1 MRLYSIYSRRR
12 DELSLQMTP
21 MIDVVFQLL
30 VFFVWTCSFQIVEN
44 TLPSQLAAV
53 PGSAPRPTDLPP
65 PPERDFDDVV
75 VRILW
80 HDGRPA
86 WRVNGAPV
94 ASLPAVRGTLA
105 GIAQIKP
112 DAPIV
117 LHPDQEVP
125 LGGVIDV
132 YDLCRL
138 QGFRKI
144 QFVAALPD
152 GD

>member
-53 PGSAPRPTDLPP
+53 PGHASPAADL

-80 HDGRPA
+80 RAGRPA
-86 WRVNGAPV
+86 WRVNGAPA
-94 ASLPAVRGTLA
+94 ASLPAVRRTLA
-105 GIAQIKP
+105 GIARIKP

-138 QGFRKI
+138 QGFQKI
-144 QFVAALPD
+144 QFVASLPD
-152 GD
+152 G